1 MSDQHTDIS
10 EHTLSAIEGIGWPA
24 VPGREGASL
33 LAVLFQLEQSQ
44 WWPAEKLRV
53 HQLGQIE
60 RLCNFARQHIPY
72 LKRRL
77 DAAGI
82 TEQETLSDEVWQR
95 LPVLTRDELQKAG
108 TKLQCTEPPKAHS
121 RTNQSTTTGSTGKPV
136 SVRRTELSGFYWT
149 AFTLRDHMWRKRD
162 LTATFAT
169 IRYDRSARAAYPDG
183 IQSDNWG
190 SPAALFRTG
199 RAAKLTITTPTA
211 DQAEWLARQNAAY
224 LSTNP
229 SNLGELL
236 RHSDESGIRFP
247 TLREVQTLSEV
258 LDPALREE
266 CRRLWDVEIADRY
279 STQET
284 GYIALQC
291 PESENYHIQ
300 SECALVEILD
310 ADGAPCRPGEIGRV
324 VVTPLHN
331 FATPLLRYDIG
342 DYAEVGN
349 PCPCGRGLPVLKRI
363 MGRARAMLTLP
374 DGGRSWPLMGG
385 SRFAEIAPVR
395 QYQFVQKS
403 PQRIEAR
410 LVVARPLSDEEEG
423 KLRERMLSRL
433 GHPFDIEF
441 SYVKKIERRAGEKY
455 EEFKSEI

>member
-1 MSDQHTDIS
+1 M
-10 EHTLSAIEGIGWPA
+10 
-24 VPGREGASL
+24 
-33 LAVLFQLEQSQ
+33 
-44 WWPAEKLRV
+44 
-53 HQLGQIE
+53 
-60 RLCNFARQHIPY
+60 
-72 LKRRL
+72 
-77 DAAGI
+77 
-82 TEQETLSDEVWQR
+82 
-95 LPVLTRDELQKAG
+95 
-108 TKLQCTEPPKAHS
+108 
-121 RTNQSTTTGSTGKPV
+121 
-136 SVRRTELSGFYWT
+136 
-149 AFTLRDHMWRKRD
+149 
-162 LTATFAT
+162 
-169 IRYDRSARAAYPDG
+169 
-183 IQSDNWG
+183 
-190 SPAALFRTG
+190 
-199 RAAKLTITTPTA
+199 
-211 DQAEWLARQNAAY
+211 
-224 LSTNP
+224 
-229 SNLGELL
+229 